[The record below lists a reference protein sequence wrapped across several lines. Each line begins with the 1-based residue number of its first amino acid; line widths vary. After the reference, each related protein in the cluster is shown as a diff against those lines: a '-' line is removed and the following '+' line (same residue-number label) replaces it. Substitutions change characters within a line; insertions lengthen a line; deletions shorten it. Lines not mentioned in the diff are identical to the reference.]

1 MQEKGPAATN
11 WLKMRVIP
19 QRGVGGLIRPE
30 RQMLISNPEDWSE
43 KLLIFGQMLIQNNIS
58 EFSDAQRLMTFKL

>member
-43 KLLIFGQMLIQNNIS
+43 KLLTFGQMLIQNNIS